1 MNSNKD
7 KEKEK
12 DNHSSS
18 EELKLM
24 SNEGKILDSDD
35 EVESILPLKT
45 QVNFQDAN
53 IFSRIFFNWSKYAIR
68 ISNKKGLK
76 ISDVCALQKNQ
87 STKYNV
93 TPLKLAWTYYSKK
106 TKKHPLILTI
116 LSVYYKIILFLI
128 ALDFF
133 NMILDYIRIYIFK
146 QLILCFSKGN
156 LFPERISFFNSS
168 LKEYIT
174 NFKLNAYESII
185 AFLILKIIRSF
196 IFHQLEFNNILL
208 DEKITNGI
216 TAIIFEKILKSNN
229 FSQSSKGEGEK
240 INLIE
245 VDAEK
250 VGSLFSTAPKVIVSP
265 FRIVISLFFL
275 FRQFGK
281 KFSYA
286 IIILLAVLVLILL
299 LQLLYIKNYKK
310 ILILKDKRVKIVTFV
325 FQVLKSIKLNG
336 WDEEFIRRIKVKRD
350 EELDYTKRNLNIQI
364 IKMLLNSNL
373 FLIIMLFSLNFYME
387 KNEDI
392 EISSL
397 SSSIQLLHTMTFPIM
412 ALPFFLNQVFT
423 NILSFERLQNYLFS
437 EDHQPNNHSNIKE
450 LNESNIL
457 VKFDKATFGIRENI
471 NQKEDNKDNFINKNK
486 ENYKNKNVG
495 GINERFELKEIFLDE
510 KEEKTNDNKY
520 KINNNK
526 ISKNEKLNNSESITI
541 LNNHKNKDLILIKD
555 ISLEVKKGEFIAIL
569 GPTGSGKSSLINAIM
584 NNFHIYSSNGPII
597 INGEL
602 SYGSQQPWVM
612 SDTIRNNILFFKEFN
627 AEKYSKIISICQ
639 LDHDLE
645 LLAYGDQTEIN
656 STSSNVS
663 GGQKARISLARCLYK
678 DADLYLIDDP
688 FSSLDNKVGNKIFKE
703 AFYDYLKDKARILI
717 TNEMNNLSYV
727 DKIIYMDKG
736 KIIFSGN
743 YDEFNDKFGTKNL
756 IESDNDENKYNEQEK
771 SVRKF
776 IRKYSFMNDE
786 EDHKEKN
793 GKNKESE
800 NINNSNKSLNKKK
813 EKLNFENNPLRLLE
827 KQKKGKKVDLET
839 YNDYIKLQG
848 GYLIFLFLLAI
859 ITASKIIDS
868 YRKTF
873 MNSLSKT
880 VTQIEKDKQDNNKI
894 TNLQKNY
901 SRYVKISF
909 LGIFMNFL
917 AEFII
922 TRTTIHSLR
931 KIHEDMVKKLMRAPI
946 NLFHDIV
953 PIGQILT
960 RLTQDIVPVQ
970 GIIRTVNFFIRIVF
984 TLIASIGLCYIYNKT
999 TLITS
1004 PLLIAIC
1011 VFLTIYYINAGR
1023 NLTRL
1028 HRTSYAPILTI
1039 LSETIRGVDTI
1050 RAGHVENNTKDKIF
1064 KKLDDHFG
1072 VHVFTEG
1079 CKRWFHLRMRIFS
1092 HLFFGATLF
1101 YMVYNSEKYSAQ
1113 SITIIIHA
1121 TEDYIDQLISATSFF
1136 SNLEIT
1142 MIGFERCQ
1150 AVQKIK
1156 TERINPILDNNP
1168 ISSLVKKNWPQIG
1181 KVKFEKYNANYRPD
1195 TPIILK
1201 DINYSFEGGEKIG
1214 IVGRTGSGKSSMVL
1228 AMARIIEPK
1237 SGTISIDDIDIQ
1249 KLNLDYLREHL
1260 SIVPQDPFLF
1270 EGTLRDNIDP
1280 LKKYSDER
1288 ILRVLSDFCLFNELN
1303 NKEKLDYEIKE
1314 NGKNLSPG
1322 QKQLICFARAV
1333 IKNNKIIILDE
1344 ATSTLDYETENTI
1357 KINMEKYFKNC
1368 TLIMITHH
1376 LSMVKEF
1383 KNIIV
1388 IDKGEII
1395 ESGSY
1400 SELMNNKNGAF
1411 SYLNEDKENKK

>member
-1 MNSNKD
+1 MDLN

-12 DNHSSS
+12 ENCSSS

-24 SNEGKILDSDD
+24 TKEGKLLDSDD
-35 EVESILPLKT
+35 DTE
-45 QVNFQDAN
+45 NFFPIKKQINFENAN
-53 IFSRIFFNWSKYAIR
+53 IFSRLLFNWSKYAIK
-68 ISNKKGLK
+68 ISNSRGLK
-76 ISDVCALQKNQ
+76 TSDVSDVQKSQ
-87 STKYNV
+87 STKYNFS
-93 TPLKLAWTYYSKK
+93 PLKSSWEYYSKK
-106 TKKHPLILTI
+106 TRKHPLILTI
-116 LSVYYKIILFLI
+116 LSVFYKLIIFLI

-133 NMILDYIRIYIFK
+133 NMILEYVRIYIYK
-146 QLILCFSKGN
+146 QLIWCFSKGN
-156 LFPERISFFNSS
+156 LFPERKSFFDSS
-168 LKEYIT
+168 LKEYIL
-174 NFKLNAYESII
+174 NFKLNVVEAVIG
-185 AFLILKIIRSF
+185 FLILKLIRSF
-196 IFHQLEFNNILL
+196 IFHQLEFHNVLL
-208 DEKITNGI
+208 DERITNGL

-229 FSQSSKGEGEK
+229 LTQNAKGEGEK

-250 VGSLFSTAPKVIVSP
+250 VGSFFSTAPKVIISP

-275 FRQFGK
+275 FRQFGN

-286 IIILLAVLVLILL
+286 IIILLVVLVLILL
-299 LQLLYIKNYKK
+299 LQILYIRNYKK
-310 ILILKDKRVKIVTFV
+310 ILLLKDGRLKIVTFV

-364 IKMLLNSNL
+364 VKMLLNSNL

-397 SSSIQLLHTMTFPIM
+397 SSSIQLVGSMTFPIM
-412 ALPFFLNQVFT
+412 AIPFFLNQLFS
-423 NILSFERLQNYLFS
+423 NLLSFQRLQNFLFS
-437 EDHQPNNHSNIKE
+437 EEHQPNNHSNIKE
-450 LNESNIL
+450 LNENNIL
-457 VKFDKATFGIRENI
+457 IKFDKATFGIRENI
-471 NQKEDNKDNFINKNK
+471 TNKNENNNVNLKDNKNKTNNNRDGINKN
-486 ENYKNKNVG
+486 
-495 GINERFELKEIFLDE
+495 FELKEIFLEE
-510 KEEKTNDNKY
+510 KEDKNDNKNKNDMSE
-520 KINNNK
+520 KIK
-526 ISKNEKLNNSESITI
+526 IKSNINLLNNQ
-541 LNNHKNKDLILIKD
+541 KKDLILIKD
-555 ISLEVKKGEFIAIL
+555 ISLEVKRGEFIAIL
-569 GPTGSGKSSLINAIM
+569 GPTGSGKSSLLNAIM
-584 NNFHIYSSNGPII
+584 NNYYIYSSNSPII
-597 INGEL
+597 INGEI
-602 SYGSQQPWVM
+602 SYGSQQPWIM
-612 SDTIRNNILFFKEFN
+612 SDTLKNNILFFKELN
-627 AEKYSKIISICQ
+627 NEKYNKVISICQ

-688 FSSLDNKVGNKIFKE
+688 FASIDNKVGNKIFKE
-703 AFYDYLKDKARILI
+703 AFYDYLKNKTRILV
-717 TNEMNNLSYV
+717 TNELKNLSYV
-727 DKIIYMDKG
+727 DRIIYMEKG
-736 KIIFSGN
+736 KIIFNGN
-743 YDEFNDKFGTKNL
+743 YKEFNDKFGTKDL
-756 IESDNDENKYNEQEK
+756 KDNDNKYDEEEK

-776 IRKYSFMNDE
+776 IRKYSSMNE
-786 EDHKEKN
+786 EDKDKEEIID
-793 GKNKESE
+793 NK
-800 NINNSNKSLNKKK
+800 INEGIDVSNKSLNKKK

-827 KQKKGKKVDLET
+827 KSKKGKTIDCET

-848 GYLIFLFLLAI
+848 GYIIFIFLLAI

-880 VTQIEKDKQDNNKI
+880 VSQIEKEKNNNKM

-901 SRYVKISF
+901 SMYVKISF
-909 LGIFMNFL
+909 LGIFLNFL

-931 KIHEDMVKKLMRAPI
+931 KIHEDMVNKLVRAPI

-953 PIGQILT
+953 PIGQILN
-960 RLTQDIVPVQ
+960 RLTQDVVPVQ

-984 TLIASIGLCYIYNKT
+984 TLLTSIGLCYIYNKT
-999 TLITS
+999 TLLTS
-1004 PLLIAIC
+1004 PLLVLIC
-1011 VFLTIYYINAGR
+1011 VYITNYYISAGR

-1028 HRTSYAPILTI
+1028 HRVSYAPILTI

-1050 RAGHVENNTKDKIF
+1050 RAGHVEENTKDKIY

-1072 VHVFTEG
+1072 VHVYTEG
-1079 CKRWFHLRMRIFS
+1079 CKRWFNLRMRICS
-1092 HLFFGATLF
+1092 HLFFAATLF
-1101 YMVYNSEKYSAQ
+1101 YMIYFNDKFSAQ
-1113 SITIIIHA
+1113 DIAIIIHA
-1121 TEDYIDQLISATSFF
+1121 TEDYIEQLIGATTFF
-1136 SNLEIT
+1136 SNLEVT

-1150 AVQKIK
+1150 AIQKIK
-1156 TERINPILDNNP
+1156 TENIIPILDNYPKNK
-1168 ISSLVKKNWPQIG
+1168 LMLQNWPQNG
-1181 KVKFEKYNANYRPD
+1181 KIKFEKYNASYRQD

-1201 DINYSFEGGEKIG
+1201 NINYEFEGGEKIG

-1237 SGTISIDDIDIQ
+1237 SGIITIDDINTQQI
-1249 KLNLDYLREHL
+1249 NLDFLREHL

-1280 LKKYSDER
+1280 LKKYSDEQ
-1288 ILRVLSDFCLFNELN
+1288 ILKVLNDFCLFNELN
-1303 NKEKLDYEIKE
+1303 NKEKLEYEIKE

-1333 IKNNKIIILDE
+1333 IKNNKIVILDE
-1344 ATSTLDYETENTI
+1344 ATSSLDYETERTI

-1376 LSMVKEF
+1376 ISMVKDY

-1400 SELMNNKNGAF
+1400 SELINNKSGAF
-1411 SYLNEDKENKK
+1411 SYLNEDIKMK